1 MYLQSPRRMCAPI
14 HKRPPFNS
22 RMRVAIVSARPSI
35 SGVKINEC
43 TTMLANLL
51 HEGSSVNRIAPFRME
66 WWVKCQPCKSET
78 GSSRVYTQHESPRP
92 PHSRHH
98 PRHNNHLSTPQSPTP
113 LTC

>member
-35 SGVKINEC
+35 FGVKINEC

-51 HEGSSVNRIAPFRME
+51 REGSSVNRIAPFRIE
-66 WWVKCQPCKSET
+66 WWIKRQSCESET
-78 GSSRVYTQHESPRP
+78 SYSRLCDPNESLR
-92 PHSRHH
+92 RAQQRRH
-98 PRHNNHLSTPQSPTP
+98 PRDNNHL
-113 LTC
+113 